1 MILWITILTVFCIQD
16 EHSVVQGWAAVATDA
31 TKMVKA
37 TAL

>member
-1 MILWITILTVFCIQD
+1 MNYDTVFCIQD